1 MPNHAVTAVDIAK
14 SVFEIAVSIDPGRVR
29 ERKTV
34 RRERFR
40 LFFANR
46 PRTTIVMEAC
56 GSSHYWARELQQLGH
71 EVVLLPPSLVNPY
84 VQRSKTNRTDAK
96 GILEAYRNEEIHPVP
111 IKSPFQHA
119 LVSLHRARS
128 AWMQARTARINNVR
142 GLLRELGV
150 FIPVGANNVV
160 PAVYE
165 YIGDADSDCPTPLR
179 ALFDTMC
186 REIRT
191 LEDQI
196 KHVTLEIE
204 RLAKQ
209 LPVVAQL
216 RTIPGIGLLTATA
229 LVAFVGDAPL
239 QEWASLCQLSWT
251 DA

>member
-1 MPNHAVTAVDIAK
+1 MDSSLRLDPASICQSRLWERQKEESILPNHAVTAVDIAK

-46 PRTTIVMEAC
+46 PRTTTVMEAC

-71 EVVLLPPSLVNPY
+71 EVVLLPPGLVNPY

-142 GLLRELGV
+142 GLLSELGV

-160 PAVYE
+160 PTAYE
-165 YIGDADSDCPTPLR
+165 YISCKAR
-179 ALFDTMC
+179 A
-186 REIRT
+186 IRK
-191 LEDQI
+191 E
-196 KHVTLEIE
+196 
-204 RLAKQ
+204 
-209 LPVVAQL
+209 
-216 RTIPGIGLLTATA
+216 GG
-229 LVAFVGDAPL
+229 
-239 QEWASLCQLSWT
+239 LCQLHPLVRRLARNTRTRGST
-251 DA
+251 KP